1 MKNYTRIVVAVTLLF
16 GLSVAAKAQSETGIV
31 VTLPFQFVVRGKILP
46 AGTYTAKQLSFD
58 RFGRALK
65 LSNSANGASVFV
77 LPNEIENASAF
88 MPRVTFQRVG
98 EHYFLSAIQT
108 ADDVYRFPISRS
120 ALMEAAAKSHDTA
133 SYSVSVSAAG
143 N

>member
-1 MKNYTRIVVAVTLLF
+1 MRNYTRIILAVTLLF

-46 AGTYTAKQLSFD
+46 AGTYTAKQLSND
-58 RFGRALK
+58 RFGVLR
-65 LSNSANGASVFV
+65 LSNRTNGTSVFV
-77 LPNEIENASAF
+77 LPNEVENASTF
-88 MPRVTFQRVG
+88 MPRVSFQRVG

-108 ADDVYRFPISRS
+108 ADDVYNFPISRS
-120 ALMEAAAKSHDTA
+120 ALMEAAAKSSDTA
-133 SYSVSVSAAG
+133 SYSVSVSVAG

>member
-1 MKNYTRIVVAVTLLF
+1 MKNYTRIIVAVTLLF

-31 VTLPFQFVVRGKILP
+31 VTLPFQFVVWGKTLP
-46 AGTYTAKQLSFD
+46 AGTYTAKQLSID
-58 RFGRALK
+58 RFGGLRLT
-65 LSNSANGASVFV
+65 NRANGSSAFV
-77 LPNEIENASAF
+77 LPNEVENASAF

-108 ADDVYRFPISRS
+108 ADDVYNFPISRS

>member
-1 MKNYTRIVVAVTLLF
+1 
-16 GLSVAAKAQSETGIV
+16 LSI
-31 VTLPFQFVVRGKILP
+31 
-46 AGTYTAKQLSFD
+46 D
-58 RFGRALK
+58 RFGSALR

-77 LPNEIENASAF
+77 VPNEVENASAF

-108 ADDVYRFPISRS
+108 ADDVYNFPISRS

>member
-1 MKNYTRIVVAVTLLF
+1 MKNYTRIIVAVTLLF

-31 VTLPFQFVVRGKILP
+31 VNLPFKFVVRGKTLP
-46 AGTYTAKQLSFD
+46 AGTYTAKQLSID
-58 RFGRALK
+58 RFGGVRLTNRA
-65 LSNSANGASVFV
+65 NSSSVFV
-77 LPNEIENASAF
+77 LPNEVKNASAF
-88 MPRVTFQRVG
+88 MPKVSFQRVG

-108 ADDVYRFPISRS
+108 ADDVYNFPISPS

>member
-1 MKNYTRIVVAVTLLF
+1 MKSYTRIIVAVTLLF
-16 GLSVAAKAQSETGIV
+16 GLNVAAKAQSETGIV

-46 AGTYTAKQLSFD
+46 AGTYTAKQLSN
-58 RFGRALK
+58 RSGALRLTNRA
-65 LSNSANGASVFV
+65 NSTSVFV
-77 LPNEIENASAF
+77 LPNEVEGASAF
-88 MPRVTFQRVG
+88 MPRVSFQRVG

-108 ADDVYRFPISRS
+108 ADDVYNFPISRS
-120 ALMEAAAKSHDTA
+120 ALMEAAAKSPDTA

>member
-1 MKNYTRIVVAVTLLF
+1 MKNYTRIIVAVTLLF

-46 AGTYTAKQLSFD
+46 AGTYTAKQVSID
-58 RFGRALK
+58 RFGALR
-65 LSNSANGASVFV
+65 LSNRANGTSVFV
-77 LPNEIENASAF
+77 LPNEVENASAF
-88 MPRVTFQRVG
+88 MPRVSFQRVG

-108 ADDVYRFPISRS
+108 ADDVYNFPISRS

-133 SYSVSVSAAG
+133 SYSVSVSVAG